1 MRGVRDRRGGGDHG
15 LWRLAGL
22 YRIAYRRTG
31 AARVESVQRSVRCR
45 PAILDVD
52 EMCDIGRAVLRRLP
66 LLHDPP
72 ALHHEITVGKR
83 PGEVEILL
91 DDHDRDPE
99 FVAYP
104 VQGILSLLADV
115 WLASFGLFIVQ
126 HHRLLSF
133 LGPAALPLLLLSPL
147 HPFLTRFV

>member
-1 MRGVRDRRGGGDHG
+1 MRRPTPRSTRNDTLFPYTTRFRSGVRDRRGGGDHG

-72 ALHHEITVGKR
+72 AL
-83 PGEVEILL
+83 
-91 DDHDRDPE
+91 DRK
-99 FVAYP
+99 
-104 VQGILSLLADV
+104 ST
-115 WLASFGLFIVQ
+115 
-126 HHRLLSF
+126 RLNS
-133 LGPAALPLLLLSPL
+133 S
-147 HPFLTRFV
+147 H

>member
-72 ALHHEITVGKR
+72 ALHHEITVGNR
-83 PGEVEILL
+83 PGEIEILL
-91 DDHDRDPE
+91 ADHDSDPA
-99 FVAYP
+99 FDAYP
-104 VQGILSLLADV
+104 EQGIPDLLTV
-115 WLASFGLFIVQ
+115 VGLESFG
-126 HHRLLSF
+126 RLIA
-133 LGPAALPLLLLSPL
+133 PQTTPRA
-147 HPFLTRFV
+147 